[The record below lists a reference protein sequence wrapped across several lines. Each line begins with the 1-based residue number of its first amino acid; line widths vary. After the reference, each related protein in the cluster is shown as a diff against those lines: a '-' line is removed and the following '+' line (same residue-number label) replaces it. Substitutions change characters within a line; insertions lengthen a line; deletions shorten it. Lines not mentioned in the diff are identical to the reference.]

1 MGRCGVR
8 WALGESSRVSF
19 PHQRLP
25 QHCWEEG
32 GGQGFRERGGAGR
45 RLHDRALCVL
55 LSVQPH
61 P

>member
-32 GGQGFRERGGAGR
+32 GGQGIQGERWSWAE
-45 RLHDRALCVL
+45 AA
-55 LSVQPH
+55 
-61 P
+61 